1 MAKLEASFKE
11 LIEKNH
17 LRVIQGI
24 QIHDQ
29 PQMFQAMSN
38 HSSDD
43 HLVKKP
49 MISGWVTWNVQH
61 GAVLTF
67 HLLNSFE
74 MISKCAK
81 NIFICREIY

>member
-29 PQMFQAMSN
+29 PQM
-38 HSSDD
+38 
-43 HLVKKP
+43 VK
-49 MISGWVTWNVQH
+49 
-61 GAVLTF
+61 
-67 HLLNSFE
+67 
-74 MISKCAK
+74 
-81 NIFICREIY
+81 